1 MRDPNDGSEDTVHV
15 LMMEDKKS
23 GYWSAQCLE
32 YDIAAQAKSLN
43 AIVDE
48 VERILNCHLVY
59 AAKHNTK
66 PFGNLKSAPAPF
78 WKMYWDATTEK
89 SRTVKVDPP
98 REQGARK
105 TPIEGRVLQHC

>member
-1 MRDPNDGSEDTVHV
+1 MRDPNDGSESTVHV

-32 YDIAAQAKSLN
+32 YDIATQAKSLS

-59 AAKHNTK
+59 AAKNNTK
-66 PFGNLKSAPAPF
+66 PFGNLKSAPSPF
-78 WKMYWDATTEK
+78 WKMYYETTEK
-89 SRTVKVDPP
+89 KRTLKVDSTP
-98 REQGARK
+98 REQGTRK
-105 TPIEGRVLQHC
+105 TPIEGRILQHC